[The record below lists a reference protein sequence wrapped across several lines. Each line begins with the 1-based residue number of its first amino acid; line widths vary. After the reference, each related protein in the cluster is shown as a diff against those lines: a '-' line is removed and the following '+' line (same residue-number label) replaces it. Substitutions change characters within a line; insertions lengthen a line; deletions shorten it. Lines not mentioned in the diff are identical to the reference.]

1 MSAEVCF
8 VLDQTERRRKVFL
21 EWTSIDLSTKH
32 RFICDNGNYYKIVYH
47 LIPARGNREHPG
59 NFQNKSVS
67 SPFN

>member
-1 MSAEVCF
+1 MRAEVCS

-32 RFICDNGNYYKIVYH
+32 RFIWDNGNYYKIVYH
-47 LIPARGNREHPG
+47 LIPARRNREHPG

-67 SPFN
+67 SRFN